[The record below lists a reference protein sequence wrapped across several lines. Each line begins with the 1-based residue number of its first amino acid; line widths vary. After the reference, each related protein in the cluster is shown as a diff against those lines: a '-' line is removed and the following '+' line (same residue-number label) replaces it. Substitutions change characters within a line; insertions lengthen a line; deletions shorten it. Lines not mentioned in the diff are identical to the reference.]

1 MDCSEGLLAVRS
13 GVVRRTRT
21 MDKLGE
27 RTVVACSEKLFFYHR
42 ASRIILIFSLKGN
55 YPQFFRFFFEFNN
68 IGRVLRLL
76 HTEVQCSLTRRSPVI
91 CLIQVKLGTPCPSFA
106 YSRSHL
112 NGLPCLPHTNNNGL
126 HLILCYFLF
135 FQVIISIIIT
145 VAEAVHLLD

>member
-1 MDCSEGLLAVRS
+1 MDYSEGRQKLLAVRS

-42 ASRIILIFSLKGN
+42 ASRIIFIFSLKGN

-112 NGLPCLPHTNNNGL
+112 NGLPCPPAP
-126 HLILCYFLF
+126 YK
-135 FQVIISIIIT
+135 
-145 VAEAVHLLD
+145 

>member
-1 MDCSEGLLAVRS
+1 
-13 GVVRRTRT
+13 

-135 FQVIISIIIT
+135 LQVIISIIIT